1 MLLTVIVDKF
11 VDKFG
16 GSGDKLK
23 GWRIDED
30 GYQMYEDMI
39 YEGKLR

>member
-1 MLLTVIVDKF
+1 VLLTVIVDKF

-30 GYQMYEDMI
+30 GYQMCEGMK
-39 YEGKLR
+39 YEGRLR